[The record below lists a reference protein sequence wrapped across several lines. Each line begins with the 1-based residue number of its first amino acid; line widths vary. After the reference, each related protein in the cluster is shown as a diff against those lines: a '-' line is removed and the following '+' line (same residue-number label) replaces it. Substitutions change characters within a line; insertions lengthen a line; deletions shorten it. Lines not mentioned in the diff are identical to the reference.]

1 MTVTKILK
9 EKEPL
14 DPLLALVFEINC
26 KHGCVTVVQ
35 MFSVSKISILSL
47 LPSKRVYK
55 GHYYFVLRVCATV
68 VMTVTKMLKQ
78 KESLNTLLALVFE
91 MYS

>member
-1 MTVTKILK
+1 MTVAKILK
-9 EKEPL
+9 QKEL
-14 DPLLALVFEINC
+14 LNLLLALVSEINC

-55 GHYYFVLRVCATV
+55 GHYYFVLRVCAII
-68 VMTVTKMLKQ
+68 VMSVTKMLKQ

-91 MYS
+91 IYL